1 MLKGTILKKI
11 FKLSAARCASYETA
25 ERLLRHTFPKV
36 YQDEQFVL
44 PTELGDITFI
54 ITREEIPVRGFRAY
68 TIQMTA
74 VHPDPD
80 LYPECE

>member
-11 FKLSAARCASYETA
+11 FKLSAARCVSYEVA

-36 YQDEQFVL
+36 YQDEEFVL

-68 TIQMTA
+68 RIQLLN
-74 VHPDPD
+74 VYPDPD
-80 LYPECE
+80 KYPECE